1 MINVILKGVD
11 EFLGSHVESLLTPRI
26 ASICKVSN
34 DEVVFTCLHS
44 IIYHG
49 GVDQTSYHM
58 IVTFELED
66 KYSPF
71 EKELANFVL
80 EASKSFAVHCHINF
94 NYLSKPYYQRIEKD
108 YPLYV
113 TMENEVA
120 IEEDEESEEVYTGD
134 IFANFKD

>member
-11 EFLGSHVESLLTPRI
+11 EFLGSHVESLLTPKI
-26 ASICKVSN
+26 ASICKVDN
-34 DEVVFTCLHS
+34 DDVVFTCVHS

-58 IVTFELED
+58 IITFELED
-66 KYSPF
+66 KFSSY

-80 EASKSFAVHCHINF
+80 EASKNFAVHCHVSF
-94 NYLSKPYYQRIEKD
+94 SYLSKPYYQRIEKD

-120 IEEDEESEEVYTGD
+120 IEEGATLIRVGTG
-134 IFANFKD
+134 IFGTR